1 MRLPLPI
8 ISHINIS
15 IFASLWISP
24 SRNITTDAR
33 ACTHTHTHT
42 QFVFTDVKGKIQH
55 LQPSE
60 SINVLTEHADYQ
72 QETQLLETHEKHV
85 TQFQVSD
92 LENDNIIL
100 ITPVPT
106 FGSSRCGL
114 TDRFL
119 ISSCVYFLS
128 ARDQIDQRETKKANE
143 VTNNAEL
150 ARSKQLDDTQLT
162 SIPYTQCC
170 FALLFYVSKIL
181 AMHL

>member
-1 MRLPLPI
+1 M
-8 ISHINIS
+8 
-15 IFASLWISP
+15 
-24 SRNITTDAR
+24 SRER
-33 ACTHTHTHT
+33 
-42 QFVFTDVKGKIQH
+42 VQH

-72 QETQLLETHEKHV
+72 QETQLLATHEKHV

-106 FGSSRCGL
+106 FGSSHCGL

-119 ISSCVYFLS
+119 ISCVYFLS

-150 ARSKQLDDTQLT
+150 ARSKQLDGTQLT
-162 SIPYTQCC
+162 PIRYT
-170 FALLFYVSKIL
+170 
-181 AMHL
+181 